1 MKPRHFLANLPASQ
15 RGPLSLSVVLFL
27 IVLALLALMYA
38 ALHINDGLR
47 AYTKG
52 STHWSVSR
60 LEAIIHLERYIRT
73 GEPDHFAAFENRLQV
88 TLGDRQARLA
98 METRELHYQHAYD
111 GLLAGENHPE
121 DIPGMIRLYRWFNW
135 HPNFRDAID
144 IWESGDEQIL
154 ALKAFADN
162 ARETID
168 NGEPDRETREAL
180 LARLAPIDQRLHVLE
195 GEFVDAIAYAARH
208 VRSMLALSLLIAS
221 ALLVLLGGF
230 LIRRISARTFEAEA
244 RFRRTFEDAPIGI
257 FNTAP
262 DGTWVEVNASL
273 SRLLGHDRETL
284 IGAREEQ
291 FLHPQDRRAGLGMVS
306 MMRHSGLETM
316 TLERLYRR
324 VDGEKIP
331 VSQTLILLRD
341 IHGQPLRYIGVTQ
354 DLSESR
360 RLAGELAHQVSH
372 DELTGLIN
380 RYEFERRLQKTL
392 RDNAGQTFSG
402 AVLYLDLDQFKVIN
416 DTCGHTAGDAMLV
429 EVTDIISRGLSN
441 TDLCARFG
449 GDEFV
454 ILVRDAS
461 PGRAETLG
469 QQLLA
474 DIRACPF
481 EWDGQS
487 FSLGASIGIVPLG
500 GERIDASEV
509 LSLADTACH
518 AAKES
523 GRNQIYVVG
532 REDVHLQ
539 ARHEQMNWI
548 SRLQSAMS
556 EDRLFLVWQPIIAL
570 GEADHDTSPAR
581 FEVLVRLNDE
591 NGEVILPGQ
600 FVVAA
605 ERFGQV
611 AQLDN
616 WVISRVLRW
625 LRDNPD
631 GADRLEQLSINISG
645 ASISDPAF
653 LDQVREKLADAGPIA
668 RKLCFEITETAM
680 VSNMN
685 RALEFME
692 QVGRFGCHFSL
703 DDFGIGV
710 SSFAYLHLLPVEG
723 VKIDGSFVR
732 DLDQDP
738 VHYAIV
744 RCINDVA
751 HATGQKTVAEFV
763 ESRELLS
770 RLRGIGCDYLQG
782 YAVGEPVELGRFER
796 RVRAGQRPPARARG
810 GRRQR
815 LN

>member
-1 MKPRHFLANLPASQ
+1 MNPRQLFANLPASQ
-15 RGPLSLSVVLFL
+15 RGPLSLFAVQFL

-38 ALHINDGLR
+38 ALHISDGLR

-52 STHWSVSR
+52 SAHWSVSR
-60 LEAIIHLERYIRT
+60 IETTINLERYIRT
-73 GEPDHFAAFENRLQV
+73 GDPRYLDAYETHLRV
-88 TLGDRQARLA
+88 ILGDRDARLA
-98 METRELHYQHAYD
+98 LEAPELDYERAFE
-111 GLLAGENHPE
+111 GMLAGLNHPD
-121 DIPGMIRLYRWFNW
+121 DIPVMIRLFRWFSR
-135 HPNFRDAID
+135 HPHFREAID
-144 IWESGDEQIL
+144 VWATGDQQIL
-154 ALKAFADN
+154 ILRDFAVT

-168 NGEPDRETREAL
+168 NGEPDSQTREAL
-180 LARLAPIDQRLHVLE
+180 LDRLAPIDQRLDTLE
-195 GEFVDAIAYAARH
+195 GEFVEAIAHSARH
-208 VRSMLALSLLIAS
+208 VRSMLALTLMIAS
-221 ALLVLLGGF
+221 GLLVLLGGF
-230 LIRRISARTFEAEA
+230 LIRYISARTFEAEA

-257 FNTAP
+257 FNTAR
-262 DGTWVEVNASL
+262 DGTWLEVNASL
-273 SRLLGHDRETL
+273 CRLLGHERHTL

-324 VDGEKIP
+324 VDGEKVP

-341 IHGQPLRYIGVTQ
+341 INGHPLRYIGVTQ

-380 RYEFERRLQKTL
+380 RYEFERRLQRVL
-392 RDNAGQTFSG
+392 RDNAGRTFSG
-402 AVLYLDLDQFKVIN
+402 ALLYLDLDQFKVIN

-429 EVTDIISRGLSN
+429 EVADIILDCLDAV
-441 TDLCARFG
+441 DLCARFG

-454 ILVRDAS
+454 ILLRDAS
-461 PGRAETLG
+461 PGRAEKLG

-481 EWDGQS
+481 EWEGQS
-487 FSLGASIGIVPLG
+487 FSLGASIGVVPLG
-500 GERIDASEV
+500 GEHIDASEV

-523 GRNQIYVVG
+523 GRNQVYLVG

-548 SRLQSAMS
+548 SRLQGAMA
-556 EDRLFLVWQPIIAL
+556 EDRLFLMWQPIVSLRDA
-570 GEADHDTSPAR
+570 ERNVPPAR

-616 WVISRVLRW
+616 WVISRTLRW

-631 GADRLEQLSINISG
+631 SAAGIEQLSINISG

-653 LDQVREKLADAGPIA
+653 LDQVREQLADAGPVVH
-668 RKLCFEITETAM
+668 KLCFEITETAM

-710 SSFAYLHLLPVEG
+710 SSFAYLHLLPVQG

-732 DLDQDP
+732 DLDHDP

-796 RVRAGQRPPARARG
+796 RTRKSQ
-810 GRRQR
+810 
-815 LN
+815 